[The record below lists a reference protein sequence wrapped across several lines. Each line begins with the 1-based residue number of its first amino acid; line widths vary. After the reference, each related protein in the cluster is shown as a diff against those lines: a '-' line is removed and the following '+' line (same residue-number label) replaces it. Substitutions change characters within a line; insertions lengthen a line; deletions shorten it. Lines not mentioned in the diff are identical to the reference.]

1 MRFAGT
7 GDSMISQGLHLQK
20 QVEKSTA
27 FATFVYLPRK
37 RGRGLTMYNAI
48 DIARKVIANT
58 DVDKGDAITNLKLQK
73 LLFYLQGYWLGFHKK
88 PLFNEQVE
96 AWEYSPVIPS
106 VYEIF
111 KKYGKSAIDVEAE
124 GKELKLK
131 SNEDERLFAMIYE
144 TFNRYS
150 APTLVTMTHYET
162 PWATTPQKGR
172 GVIIDNKAM
181 IDYFKDRIH

>member
-73 LLFYLQGYWLGFHKK
+73 LLYYLQGYWLGFYQK

-96 AWEYSPVIPS
+96 AWRYGPVVPS
-106 VYEIF
+106 VYETF
-111 KKYGKSAIDVEAE
+111 KRYGKEAIPVAKE
-124 GKELKLK
+124 GKELALESKEQEQYFK
-131 SNEDERLFAMIYE
+131 NIYKA
-144 TFNRYS
+144 FSMYS
-150 APTLVTMTHYET
+150 ASFLVSMTHNET
-162 PWATTPQKGR
+162 PWATTRGKGR
-172 GVIIDNKAM
+172 WQAIADESM
-181 IDYFKDRIH
+181 IDYFSKRLL